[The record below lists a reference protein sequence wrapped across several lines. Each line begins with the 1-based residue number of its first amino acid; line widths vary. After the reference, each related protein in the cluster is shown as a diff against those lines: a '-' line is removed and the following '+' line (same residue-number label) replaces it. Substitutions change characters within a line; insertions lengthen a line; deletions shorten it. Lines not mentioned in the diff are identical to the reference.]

1 MWFKIPQNQ
10 SAMSPSGKEN
20 LNIGYLSLKSGGCK
34 HPGSW
39 DIMLLVYQVISQN
52 NVLKGL
58 CDLIG
63 GSSSWWVTS
72 LPDLVDIST
81 VLEEIR

>member
-39 DIMLLVYQVISQN
+39 DIMLLVY
-52 NVLKGL
+52 
-58 CDLIG
+58 
-63 GSSSWWVTS
+63 
-72 LPDLVDIST
+72 
-81 VLEEIR
+81 